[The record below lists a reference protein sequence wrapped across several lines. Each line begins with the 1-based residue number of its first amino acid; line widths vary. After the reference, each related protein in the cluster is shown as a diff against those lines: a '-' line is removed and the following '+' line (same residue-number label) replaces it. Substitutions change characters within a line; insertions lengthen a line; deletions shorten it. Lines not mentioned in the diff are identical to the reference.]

1 MSTNCLFGFLRFGPQ
16 GAISGV
22 LSGKNRGEKGPG
34 CGVFHD
40 LALNLLKTFPYPK
53 RRKAL

>member
-1 MSTNCLFGFLRFGPQ
+1 MSTNCLFGFLPFGPQ
-16 GAISGV
+16 GAISWV

-40 LALNLLKTFPYPK
+40 QALNLLKTFPRSK
-53 RRKAL
+53 R